1 MVLALAVV
9 GMVLEFRYVKI
20 HRGKQ
25 RSKVYFLM
33 GCASAVMAVI
43 YALSI
48 ARVVTMQDISG
59 QLFRL
64 GIALLL
70 AVNIACAWID
80 Q

>member
-1 MVLALAVV
+1 
-9 GMVLEFRYVKI
+9 
-20 HRGKQ
+20 
-25 RSKVYFLM
+25 M